1 MRINFNKIICIN
13 IASLNAQQLF
23 AICETYLIGFEE
35 LYKRKTETK
44 VSMYWVTE
52 TDKAIVAYVIGG
64 FFFMSTDYKA
74 VSLEDQEKLKKMQP
88 IKTPKMPKTEQAVN
102 NYKAFL
108 EEGYDIRTPSMDS
121 KLVFFEEKRKE
132 ARAVIEARANLPV
145 VLETDAILDK
155 IGKYG
160 IGSITEKER
169 EFLDNQ

>member
-1 MRINFNKIICIN
+1 MV
-13 IASLNAQQLF
+13 ALNAQQLF

-35 LYKRKTETK
+35 MYKRKTETK
-44 VSMYWVTE
+44 VSMYWITGNGVV
-52 TDKAIVAYVIGG
+52 VAYMIDS
-64 FFFMSTDYKA
+64 FFFMGTDYKNT
-74 VSLEDQEKLKKMQP
+74 SLEDQAKLKKIQP

-121 KLVFFEEKRKE
+121 KLVFFEAKREE
-132 ARAVIEARANLPV
+132 ARQVKIESKIELPV

-160 IGSITEKER
+160 IDSITTEER
-169 EFLDNQ
+169 NFLDNR

>member
-44 VSMYWVTE
+44 VSMYWVK
-52 TDKAIVAYVIGG
+52 DKDIVAYVIGG
-64 FFFMSTDYKA
+64 FFFMSTDYKT
-74 VSLEDQEKLKKMQP
+74 VSLEDQERLKKMPP

-121 KLVFFEEKRKE
+121 KLAFFEEKRKE
-132 ARAVIEARANLPV
+132 ARVAIEVRANLPV

-160 IGSITEKER
+160 ISSITEEER

>member
-44 VSMYWVTE
+44 VSMYWVK
-52 TDKAIVAYVIGG
+52 DKDIVAYVIGG

-74 VSLEDQEKLKKMQP
+74 VSLEDQEKLKKMPP

-121 KLVFFEEKRKE
+121 KLAFFEEKRKE
-132 ARAVIEARANLPV
+132 AIAVIETRANLPV

-160 IGSITEKER
+160 ISAITEEER

>member
-1 MRINFNKIICIN
+1 M
-13 IASLNAQQLF
+13 NAQQLF

-44 VSMYWVTE
+44 VSMYWVK
-52 TDKAIVAYVIGG
+52 DKDIVAYVIGG
-64 FFFMSTDYKA
+64 FFFMSTDYKT
-74 VSLEDQEKLKKMQP
+74 VSLEDQERLKKMQP

-121 KLVFFEEKRKE
+121 KLAFFEEKRKE
-132 ARAVIEARANLPV
+132 ARAAIEARANLPV

>member
-13 IASLNAQQLF
+13 IASMNAQQLF

-44 VSMYWVTE
+44 VSMYWVK
-52 TDKAIVAYVIGG
+52 DKDIVAYVIGG
-64 FFFMSTDYKA
+64 FFFMSTDYKT
-74 VSLEDQEKLKKMQP
+74 VSLEDQERLKKMQP

-121 KLVFFEEKRKE
+121 KLAFFEEKRKE
-132 ARAVIEARANLPV
+132 ARAAIEARVNLPV

-160 IGSITEKER
+160 IASITEKER

>member
-44 VSMYWVTE
+44 VSMYWVK
-52 TDKAIVAYVIGG
+52 DKDIVAYVIGG

-74 VSLEDQEKLKKMQP
+74 VSLKDQERLKKMPP

-121 KLVFFEEKRKE
+121 KLAFFEEKRKE

-160 IGSITEKER
+160 IGSITEEER

>member
-13 IASLNAQQLF
+13 IASMNAQQLF

-44 VSMYWVTE
+44 VSMYWVK
-52 TDKAIVAYVIGG
+52 DKDIVAYVIGG
-64 FFFMSTDYKA
+64 FFFMSTDYKT
-74 VSLEDQEKLKKMQP
+74 VSLEDQERLKKMPP

-121 KLVFFEEKRKE
+121 KLAFFEEKRKE
-132 ARAVIEARANLPV
+132 ARVAIEVRANLPV

-160 IGSITEKER
+160 ISSITEEER

>member
-44 VSMYWVTE
+44 VSMYWVK
-52 TDKAIVAYVIGG
+52 DKDIVAYVIGG
-64 FFFMSTDYKA
+64 FFFMSTDYKT
-74 VSLEDQEKLKKMQP
+74 VSLEDQERLMKMQP

-121 KLVFFEEKRKE
+121 KLAFFEEKRKE
-132 ARAVIEARANLPV
+132 ARAAIEARANLPV

>member
-44 VSMYWVTE
+44 VSMYWVK
-52 TDKAIVAYVIGG
+52 DKDIVAYVIGG
-64 FFFMSTDYKA
+64 FFFMSTDYKT
-74 VSLEDQEKLKKMQP
+74 VSLEDQERLKKMPP

-121 KLVFFEEKRKE
+121 KLAFFEEKRKE
-132 ARAVIEARANLPV
+132 ARVAIEVRANLPV

-160 IGSITEKER
+160 ISSITEEER
-169 EFLDNQ
+169 ESLDNQ

>member
-13 IASLNAQQLF
+13 IASMNAQQLF

-44 VSMYWVTE
+44 VSMYWVK
-52 TDKAIVAYVIGG
+52 DKDIVAYVIGG
-64 FFFMSTDYKA
+64 FFFMSTDYKT
-74 VSLEDQEKLKKMQP
+74 VSLEDQERLKKMSP

-121 KLVFFEEKRKE
+121 KLAFFEEKRKE
-132 ARAVIEARANLPV
+132 ARVAIEVRANLPV

-160 IGSITEKER
+160 ISSITEEER

>member
-44 VSMYWVTE
+44 VSMYWVK
-52 TDKAIVAYVIGG
+52 DKDIVAYVIGG
-64 FFFMSTDYKA
+64 FFFMSTDYKT
-74 VSLEDQEKLKKMQP
+74 VSLEDQEKLKKMPP

-121 KLVFFEEKRKE
+121 KLAFFEEKRKE
-132 ARAVIEARANLPV
+132 ARAAIEVRANLPV

-160 IGSITEKER
+160 ISSITEKER

>member
-44 VSMYWVTE
+44 VSMYWVK
-52 TDKAIVAYVIGG
+52 DKDIVAYVIGG
-64 FFFMSTDYKA
+64 FFFMSTDYKT
-74 VSLEDQEKLKKMQP
+74 VSLEDQERLKKMPP

-121 KLVFFEEKRKE
+121 KLAFFEEKRKE

>member
-44 VSMYWVTE
+44 VSMYWVK
-52 TDKAIVAYVIGG
+52 DKDIVAYMIGG

-74 VSLEDQEKLKKMQP
+74 VSLEDQERLKKMPP

-121 KLVFFEEKRKE
+121 KLAFFEEKRKE
-132 ARAVIEARANLPV
+132 ARAAIEARANLPV
-145 VLETDAILDK
+145 VLETNAILDK

-160 IGSITEKER
+160 ISSITEEER

>member
-13 IASLNAQQLF
+13 IASMNAQQLF

-44 VSMYWVTE
+44 VSMYWVK
-52 TDKAIVAYVIGG
+52 DKDIVAYVIGG
-64 FFFMSTDYKA
+64 FFFMSTDYKT
-74 VSLEDQEKLKKMQP
+74 VSLEDQERLKKMSP

-121 KLVFFEEKRKE
+121 KLAFFEEKRKE
-132 ARAVIEARANLPV
+132 ARAAIEARVNLPI

-169 EFLDNQ
+169 EFLENQ